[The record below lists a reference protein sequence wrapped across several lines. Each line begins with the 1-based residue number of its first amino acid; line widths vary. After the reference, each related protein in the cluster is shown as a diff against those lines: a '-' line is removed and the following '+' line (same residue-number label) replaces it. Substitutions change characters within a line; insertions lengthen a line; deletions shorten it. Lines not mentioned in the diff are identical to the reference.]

1 MSAST
6 TPAVETDP
14 RFPSGRW
21 LGFFLDRRM
30 PGRHEMELELTFRD
44 GKLSGEGRDFV
55 GEFLVRGHYQLEDG
69 KCSWIKQYIGAHSIG
84 YRGFNEG
91 KGIWGTWELR
101 EFIWRA
107 TGGFQIWPEGMEKSA
122 SDHLH
127 ESTDLPMSFDGTEP
141 IGSDELTP
149 AESVSSR

>member
-6 TPAVETDP
+6 SPAVETDP

-69 KCSWIKQYIGAHSIG
+69 NCSWIKQYIGAHSIG

-91 KGIWGTWELR
+91 QGIWGTWELLPAL
-101 EFIWRA
+101 WSV
-107 TGGFQIWPEGMEKSA
+107 TGGFQIWPEGMEQSA
-122 SDHLH
+122 ADQLD
-127 ESTDLPMSFDGTEP
+127 ESTDLPLSFDGVESVSSEKLN
-141 IGSDELTP
+141 ID
-149 AESVSSR
+149 ESVSSR

>member
-6 TPAVETDP
+6 SPAVETDP

-69 KCSWIKQYIGAHSIG
+69 NCSWIKQYIGAHSIG
-84 YRGFNEG
+84 YRGFNES
-91 KGIWGTWELR
+91 KGIWGTWELLPAS
-101 EFIWRA
+101 WSV
-107 TGGFQIWPEGMEKSA
+107 TGGFQIWPEGMEQTA
-122 SDHLH
+122 SDQLH
-127 ESTDLPMSFDGTEP
+127 ESTDQPLSFDSLESFSSEKLN
-141 IGSDELTP
+141 ID
-149 AESVSSR
+149 ESVSSR